1 MASGPNRPATDGS
14 RDSGDDYVL
23 LVESTREEH
32 LDRTVVDA
40 EGCWVVMGDGR
51 RLLDMHGQYMC
62 VGVGHGHAKIREA
75 LHQAV
80 DGLDFVCELLDHD
93 GKKRAAKLLVEET
106 MGRSPWWGGCRFVSS
121 GSEAVEMA
129 MLVARTYMNRP
140 AVVVSQASF
149 HGWTSGAAAST
160 TLPYLRNIFLD
171 AETGEVRAIPT
182 PYGEFHSAPAPIG
195 LTTEVQ
201 IRACA
206 DETERTIRAVGVQNV
221 AAFMLEIYKGAG
233 GFLVPDLYVR
243 LVREMTQRLG
253 ILWIDDEVIAG
264 AGRTGRWWAFQHCGV
279 EPDIVATAKGISNS
293 AVPVGAVIVSK
304 DIAGYLARGRWA
316 AVSTNSGHPLAVAAV
331 AANIELIRD
340 EKLVEHVAEL
350 GQYFGLRLVDMV
362 ERHPSV
368 ASVSG
373 RGFAWAVELV
383 KDAVT
388 GELWVPRDRWYTPGV
403 DPEMEFRPGQ
413 FVADECEKDGILL
426 FNFLPNT
433 VTLAPPLA
441 LSRDELDL
449 ALASLDRA
457 LTELDKQQSRS
468 GGTDR

>member
-1 MASGPNRPATDGS
+1 MASDLDSSTADVS
-14 RDSGDDYVL
+14 RNSSDEYLL
-23 LVESTREEH
+23 LVESTRQEH

-40 EGCWVVMGDGR
+40 DGCWVLMGDGR

-62 VGVGHGHAKIREA
+62 VGVGHGHAKIRAA

-93 GKKRAAKLLVEET
+93 GKRRAAKLLVGET
-106 MGRSPWWGGCRFVSS
+106 MQGSPWWGGCRFVSS

-129 MLVARTYMNRP
+129 LLIARTYMNRP
-140 AVVVSQASF
+140 AVVVSQASY

-160 TLPYLRNIFLD
+160 TLPYLRNLFLD
-171 AETGEVRAIPT
+171 VETGEVRAIPT
-182 PYGEFHSAPAPIG
+182 PQGEFHAAPAPMG
-195 LTTEVQ
+195 LTTEEQ

-206 DETERTIRAVGVQNV
+206 EETERTIRAVGVQNV

-264 AGRTGRWWAFQHCGV
+264 AGRTGQWWAFQHCGV
-279 EPDIVATAKGISNS
+279 EPDIVATAKGISSS

-304 DIAGYLARGRWA
+304 DIAGYLGRGRWA

-350 GQYFGLRLVDMV
+350 GQYFGLRLADMAG
-362 ERHPSV
+362 RHPSV

-373 RGFAWAVELV
+373 RGFAWAMELV

-403 DPEMEFRPGQ
+403 DPEMDFRPGQ
-413 FVADECEKDGILL
+413 FVADECEKDGVLL

-457 LTELDKQQSRS
+457 LTELDRKQS
-468 GGTDR
+468 GSDVTER